1 MSAPTDHK
9 PAILFDDFEPGR
21 LLGSHTLVYD
31 EALAKNWRRIF
42 QDTEGCTYSQ
52 AEAASIATL
61 LMMRAY
67 LAVVS
72 PRPPGNIH
80 ARQSMVFATLPTIG
94 DELDITIEC
103 RAKEVKRGRRYVE
116 LLALGKASDGPPI
129 FQGVLTL
136 IWAA

>member
-1 MSAPTDHK
+1 MSAPTNAK
-9 PAILFDDFEPGR
+9 PAILFDDFQPGR
-21 LLGSHTLVYD
+21 VLGSHALVYD
-31 EALAKNWRRIF
+31 AALAENWRRIF
-42 QDTEGCTYSQ
+42 QDAEGCTSSQ

-80 ARQSMVFATLPTIG
+80 ARQSMVFASLPMAG
-94 DELDITIEC
+94 DKLDITIEC
-103 RAKEVKRGRRYVE
+103 KAKEIKRGRRYVE
-116 LLALGKASDGPPI
+116 LLALGKAGDNTPI